1 MSGPSSRATYI
12 KSTFLRNC
20 ALHFSPFRC
29 NTSKN
34 TPFCS
39 HLNFHV
45 IQILILSHLK
55 LLYNKITSTASHLFS
70 YTPFTSYR
78 GMKMRNCVQVM
89 TAEATFQACR
99 FWCSQLLSTIIWM
112 LNYVTIHSNYVA
124 KLSNYVTSHL
134 NYVIQS
140 LSNSSPVIR
149 TTSAVTRTSPLSFDV
164 FQKHPN
170 LVTSHSSYVT
180 CFLSA
185 RSCRTA
191 LDSHLRCINLENIK

>member
-39 HLNFHV
+39 HLNFHM
-45 IQILILSHLK
+45 IQTLILSHLR

-89 TAEATFQACR
+89 TAEATFQACH
-99 FWCSQLLSTIIWM
+99 FWCSQLLSIIIWKK
-112 LNYVTIHSNYVA
+112 NYVTIHSNYVA
-124 KLSNYVTSHL
+124 RLSNYVTSHL

-140 LSNSSPVIR
+140 LSN
-149 TTSAVTRTSPLSFDV
+149 
-164 FQKHPN
+164 
-170 LVTSHSSYVT
+170 LVSSHSNYVSSHT
-180 CFLSA
+180 YVSTLIRRLPEASKSRYKSLELRHLLSL
-185 RSCRTA
+185 S
-191 LDSHLRCINLENIK
+191 

>member
-1 MSGPSSRATYI
+1 MSDPSSRATYI
-12 KSTFLRNC
+12 KNLFLRNC

-55 LLYNKITSTASHLFS
+55 HLYNKITSTASHLFS

-99 FWCSQLLSTIIWM
+99 FWSSQLLNTITWK
-112 LNYVTIHSNYVA
+112 LKYVTIHSNYVA
-124 KLSNYVTSHL
+124 RLSNYVTSHL
-134 NYVIQS
+134 NYVIQI
-140 LSNSSPVIR
+140 LSNLVTSHSNYDSTHSYVSSPSNYV
-149 TTSAVTRTSPLSFDV
+149 TTHSMLRQHSFDV
-164 FQKHPN
+164 FQKQSN
-170 LVTSHSSYVT
+170 LSTSQSSYVT
-180 CFLSA
+180 CFQIS
-185 RSCRTA
+185 
-191 LDSHLRCINLENIK
+191 